1 MSMSYRFGLWSK
13 LASVSVLVALFFC
26 WPSAAQEKQVKQAKG
41 AAADGQEAREK
52 KEDADTARKRIEW
65 FYNQRAYPLGRI
77 PANARGDALRELDQ
91 MLERE
96 GKLVRQADGS
106 LTLAPAVASVTT
118 NIWTPIGPQPT
129 VGTFF
134 GNTSGRVNAL
144 AVDPT
149 NPNNV
154 FLGGAQG
161 GIWRSTDGGINWTPL
176 TDSQA
181 SLAVGSIAIDPTNPN
196 IVYVGTGEENF
207 AADSYYGAGI
217 LKTTNALDP
226 IPANVTWTQLG
237 QSVFLGTGSG
247 PISSVSGGARIG
259 SLAINPTNGQILLAG
274 VQTISS
280 SSTSGIYCSD
290 NGGTTWTQVISGA
303 PGTDVVFDP
312 GGKIAYAAIGR
323 VMGNAA
329 NGVYK
334 TLKADQTCSVQAQA
348 GNWTLQNGT
357 GANVL
362 PSDLKAGRISLAL
375 APSSPTTIYASIQD
389 PAPPPAALAGF
400 FVTTDGGTN
409 WTKLTNTPDFCNPQC
424 WYDMVVRV
432 KPDDPMTVFAGGS
445 ATGNGTVTLIR
456 SKDGGANWENVS
468 SGVGGVR
475 LHVDHHALAF
485 SKPGT
490 GTLKL
495 YVGNDGGAWSTTNIL
510 AMPGSI
516 TWVNLNDTLN
526 ITQFYPAHSI
536 HPSDQQIGFG
546 GTQDNGSQNYT
557 GTLGWVDNNT
567 CGDGGWTAIDPAV
580 PSNVYV
586 TCQNVDIEK
595 STQNGDVNT
604 FRFAAVG
611 INPNDNNAFIPPFV
625 IDPSTPQRLYFG
637 TVRLWQTTDGAG
649 TWSSISGDLTGGGV
663 GESLSAIA
671 VAPSD
676 SKTVYVGSSSGHV
689 QVSTNVA
696 AGSATFADVSTGLPG
711 RAVTQIV
718 VDPVVPTTAY
728 VTFSGFNFAA
738 DMLGHVFKTTNGGT
752 AWLPI
757 SGNLPNTPVNDLVI
771 DPDDASRMTLYAATD
786 IGVFQTVNS
795 GATWSAMN
803 PATQG
808 ASGLPRVAVLSLRL
822 HEPSRTLRA
831 ATHGRGVWDLTL
843 PNLAGTPTFSL
854 SSIRPSSKPAP
865 SASFQLT
872 VNGNGFT
879 ANSVV
884 RWNGSTTGVSA
895 LTFVSANQ
903 LTAMIAASLLATPV
917 TAKVTVTDP
926 GQANPTNSLVFVVTA
941 GVATISSVMP
951 STVPLG
957 SGTTTVTVNG
967 SGFSTSAQV
976 NFNGSATGVTTNPGG
991 TSTQLTAVLSSTLLG
1006 GAFGSGNDITVVNPP
1021 PGGGAS
1027 LPALF
1032 TVAAPPPTNDN
1043 FAFATVVSSGSFTNT
1058 VDSSGATTEA
1068 TDPTPTPNCAQ
1079 FSASPPI
1086 KTVWYKFT
1094 PGGSGSV
1101 TADTVGSSYD
1111 TILTVFTGAPGSFTQ
1126 VACNDDI
1133 TLGIIL
1139 QSRVTFNVNSGTAYF
1154 LMVSAFGP
1162 ADPNSLGQGGKTV
1175 FNLTTSVP
1183 VGSDFSVTSPTP
1195 PQTVNA
1201 GQPATY
1207 TITVGAVNGA
1217 FNNAVSLSCTG
1228 LPLQSS
1234 CSFIPPSVTPGG
1246 TSANSTLTI
1255 STTAR
1260 SAVPPAA
1267 FRMPRARPF
1276 LLPWPMLV
1284 LLALAAAALALRA
1297 RQRRWAAAV
1306 PLVILFVLLAIQVV
1320 GCGGNPSGGPPPVN
1334 GTPAGT
1340 YPVTVTGTSSTPPHS
1355 ITVTLNV
1362 N

>member
-1 MSMSYRFGLWSK
+1 MKLSARQGEMRMSYRFGLLSK
-13 LASVSVLVALFFC
+13 LASVSALAALFFC
-26 WPSAAQEKQVKQAKG
+26 WSAAAQEKQVKQPKG
-41 AAADGQEAREK
+41 AVADGQEPREK

-77 PANARGDALRELDQ
+77 PANARGDALRELDR
-91 MLERE
+91 MLELE

-106 LTLAPAVASVTT
+106 LTLAPAVANVTT
-118 NIWTPIGPQPT
+118 NMWTAIGPQPT
-129 VGTFF
+129 MGTFF

-149 NPNNV
+149 NSNNV

-161 GIWRSTDGGINWTPL
+161 GIWRSTDGGLNWTPL

-181 SLAVGSIAIDPTNPN
+181 SLAVGSIAIDPTNPS

-207 AADSYYGAGI
+207 SSDSYYGAGI
-217 LKTTNALDP
+217 LKTINALDP
-226 IPANVTWTQLG
+226 NPANVTWTQLG
-237 QSVFLGTGSG
+237 QSVFLGTGNG

-259 SLAINPTNGQILLAG
+259 SLAINPTHSQTLLAG

-290 NGGTTWTQVISGA
+290 NGGTTWTQVIPGA

-312 GGKIAYAAIGR
+312 GGTIAYAAVGRIIG
-323 VMGNAA
+323 NTA
-329 NGVYK
+329 NGVYRS
-334 TLKADQTCSVQAQA
+334 ANAGAACASQT
-348 GNWTLQNGT
+348 WTPQNGT
-357 GANVL
+357 APNSL
-362 PSDLKAGRISLAL
+362 PSGTAAGRITLAL
-375 APSSPTTIYASIQD
+375 APSSPLIIYASIQD
-389 PAPPPAALAGF
+389 PVSVASLLGMF
-400 FVTTDGGTN
+400 KTTDGGVN
-409 WTKLTNTPDFCNPQC
+409 WTKLTNTPDFCNAQC

-432 KPDDPMTVFAGGS
+432 KPDAPLTVFAGGS
-445 ATGNGTVTLIR
+445 ASGTLIR
-456 SKDGGANWENVS
+456 STDGGVNWVNVS
-468 SGVGGVR
+468 NGVGGVR

-485 SKPGT
+485 SNPVT
-490 GTLKL
+490 GPLKL
-495 YVGNDGGAWSTTNIL
+495 YVGNDGGAWSTTDIL
-510 AMPGSI
+510 ALNTSI
-516 TWVNLNDTLN
+516 TWANLNNTLN

-557 GTLGWVDNNT
+557 GTLGWVDNNA

-604 FRFAAVG
+604 FNFAAVG
-611 INPNDNNAFIPPFV
+611 ISRSDNNAFIPPFT

-637 TVRLWQTTDGAG
+637 TARLWQTTDGAG
-649 TWSSISGDLTGGGV
+649 TWSSISVDLTGTPSG
-663 GESLSAIA
+663 SLSAIA

-676 SKTVYVGSSSGHV
+676 SRTVYVGSDTGHV

-696 AGSATFADVSTGLPG
+696 AGSAMFNDISTGLPA

-718 VDPVVPTTAY
+718 VDPVLATTAY
-728 VTFSGFNFAA
+728 VTFSGFKFLS
-738 DMLGHVFKTTNGGT
+738 DTQGHIFKTTTGLNP
-752 AWLPI
+752 WVDI

-803 PATQG
+803 PAMPG

-822 HEPSRTLRA
+822 HDPSRTLRA

-843 PNLAGTPTFSL
+843 PNLLGTPAFSL

-884 RWNGSTTGVSA
+884 RWNGLTNGVTTNPGG
-895 LTFVSANQ
+895 TANQ
-903 LTAMIAASLLATPV
+903 LTAMIAANLLATPA

-941 GVATISSVMP
+941 GIATISTVVP

-957 SGTTTVTVNG
+957 SGNTTVTVNG

-976 NFNGSATGVTTNPGG
+976 NFNLSAAGVTTNPGG
-991 TSTQLTAVLSSTLLG
+991 TSTQLTAVLSSVLLG

-1027 LPALF
+1027 LPAQF
-1032 TVAAPPPTNDN
+1032 TIAAPPPPNDN
-1043 FAFATVVSSGSFTNT
+1043 VASATVVNSGSFTNT
-1058 VDSSGATTEA
+1058 VDSSGATTEP
-1068 TDPTPTPNCAQ
+1068 TDPTPTPACAQ

-1133 TLGIIL
+1133 NPGIIL

-1183 VGSDFSVTSPTP
+1183 VGSDFSVTSPTG

-1201 GQPATY
+1201 GQSANY

-1217 FNNAVSLSCTG
+1217 FNNAVSLSCAG

-1234 CSFIPPSVTPGG
+1234 CSFNPPSVTPGG

-1267 FRMPRARPF
+1267 FRRPWARPF

-1297 RQRRWAAAV
+1297 RQRRWAAAL
-1306 PLVILFVLLAIQVV
+1306 PLVSLFVLLAIQAV
-1320 GCGGNPSGGPPPVN
+1320 GCGGSPSGGPPPVN
-1334 GTPAGT
+1334 GTPAGS
-1340 YPVTVTGTSSTPPHS
+1340 YPVTVTGTSGTTSRS
-1355 ITVTLNV
+1355 FTVTLNV